1 MQWSDIQFHPPS
13 KTLRQ
18 FACMWLACFGG
29 LAAWEGI
36 VREHTNLAAAL
47 AVLALTVG
55 PVGMIWPQTLRPI
68 YVAWMVLA
76 FPIGWT
82 ISQIILA
89 LLFYGLFTPI
99 GLIFR
104 IIGRDPLHRPRRP
117 AALFQAVLT
126 LTYSC
131 HSLRVIRQP

>member
-18 FACMWLACFGG
+18 FAGLWLACFGG
-29 LAAWEGI
+29 LAVWEGA
-36 VREHTNLAAAL
+36 VRGHTTLAAAL

-55 PVGMIWPQTLRPI
+55 PAGIIRPQLLRPL

-82 ISQIILA
+82 VSQVILA
-89 LLFYGLFTPI
+89 LIFYALFTPVA
-99 GLIFR
+99 LIFR
-104 IIGRDPLHRPRRP
+104 AIGRDPLQRARQPALDSYWTSKATPADPRRY
-117 AALFQAVLT
+117 FKQF
-126 LTYSC
+126 
-131 HSLRVIRQP
+131 

>member
-1 MQWSDIQFHPPS
+1 MQWSDIQFRPPE

-18 FACMWLACFGG
+18 FAWLWLAFFGG

-36 VREHTNLAAAL
+36 VRQRTILAAAF
-47 AVLALTVG
+47 AVLALSIG
-55 PVGMIWPQTLRPI
+55 PVGIIRPQTLRPI

-82 ISQIILA
+82 ISQAILA
-89 LLFYGLFTPI
+89 LMFYGLFTPI

-104 IIGRDPLHRPRRP
+104 IIGRDPLHRARVPGVESYWSPKTIPADPRRY
-117 AALFQAVLT
+117 FKQF
-126 LTYSC
+126 
-131 HSLRVIRQP
+131 

>member
-1 MQWSDIQFHPPS
+1 
-13 KTLRQ
+13 
-18 FACMWLACFGG
+18 MWLACFGG

-89 LLFYGLFTPI
+89 LMFYGLFTPI

-104 IIGRDPLHRPRRP
+104 IIGRDPLHRARQPGLESYWSPKTTPADPRRY
-117 AALFQAVLT
+117 FKQF
-126 LTYSC
+126 
-131 HSLRVIRQP
+131 

>member
-1 MQWSDIQFHPPS
+1 MAGLF
-13 KTLRQ
+13 RR
-18 FACMWLACFGG
+18 
-29 LAAWEGI
+29 LAAWEGM

-55 PVGMIWPQTLRPI
+55 PVGIIWPQTMRPV

-82 ISQIILA
+82 ISQFVLA
-89 LLFYGLFTPI
+89 LMFYGLFTPI

-104 IIGRDPLHRPRRP
+104 MIGRDPLHRARQPGLESYWSPKPMPADPRRY
-117 AALFQAVLT
+117 FKQF
-126 LTYSC
+126 
-131 HSLRVIRQP
+131 

>member
-18 FACMWLACFGG
+18 FAWLWLACFGG

-36 VREHTNLAAAL
+36 GRGHTKLAAAL

-55 PVGMIWPQTLRPI
+55 PVGMTRPQTLRPI

-82 ISQIILA
+82 ISQLILA
-89 LLFYGLFTPI
+89 LMFYGLFTPI

-104 IIGRDPLHRPRRP
+104 IIGRDPLHRARQPELESYWTPKTTPADPRRY
-117 AALFQAVLT
+117 FKQV
-126 LTYSC
+126 
-131 HSLRVIRQP
+131 

>member
-1 MQWSDIQFHPPS
+1 MQWSDIQVRPPA

-18 FACMWLACFGG
+18 FAGLWMACFGG

-36 VREHTNLAAAL
+36 VREHTTLAAAF

-55 PVGMIWPQTLRPI
+55 LLGIIWPQVVRPI

-82 ISQIILA
+82 VSQIILA
-89 LLFYGLFTPI
+89 LMFYGLFTPI

-104 IIGRDPLHRPRRP
+104 LVGRDPLHRARRLELETYWSPKATP
-117 AALFQAVLT
+117 AD
-126 LTYSC
+126 
-131 HSLRVIRQP
+131 LRRYFKQF